1 MFSGRGRIGAFA
13 LIAGAFLVL
22 ASGGVSFSQDDVDAK
37 QQELERIRKEIEAH
51 RAKSKKLSSQEQ
63 QTLKNLSSLDKE
75 IDLTNKYMKEL
86 EQRENQLDERAS
98 NLRNAIAG
106 RELTL
111 AQQEELLA
119 RRLRDMYK
127 RDPNY
132 RWEFMLGSASIDQA
146 VTRYQFMKLVAA
158 QDARLISEVRDSKRQ
173 LERQSSQLA
182 QSLQEVVSVKAARAQ
197 ESEQLEKTKKSRQVT
212 LSQIRNEKSKNTDA
226 IKDLEK
232 AQAEVQKLIDDII
245 ARQRVDDKDLPPSG
259 EFAAMKGRLP
269 WPVNGKVIRG
279 FGKHTHPKYGTV
291 TMNNGI
297 DIQAPG
303 GTPIIAV
310 AAGVVEFVDWIDAF
324 GKCVILNHGGGY
336 YTLYAHVATTR
347 VSRGRIISR
356 GQAIAEVGN
365 TGSKQ
370 GYDCHFEVRQARKA
384 MNPTDWLRKNPSS

>member
-336 YTLYAHVATTR
+336 YTLYAHVATTM
-347 VSRGRIISR
+347 VSQGQKISR

-365 TGSKQ
+365 TGSMQ
-370 GYDCHFEVRQARKA
+370 GYVCHFEVRQARKA

>member
-197 ESEQLEKTKKSRQVT
+197 ESEQLEKTKNSRQVT

-291 TMNNGI
+291 TMNNGV

-336 YTLYAHVATTR
+336 YTLYAHVATTM
-347 VSRGRIISR
+347 VSQGQKISR

-365 TGSKQ
+365 TGSMQ
-370 GYDCHFEVRQARKA
+370 GYVCHFEVRQARKA

>member
-1 MFSGRGRIGAFA
+1 
-13 LIAGAFLVL
+13 
-22 ASGGVSFSQDDVDAK
+22 
-37 QQELERIRKEIEAH
+37 
-51 RAKSKKLSSQEQ
+51 
-63 QTLKNLSSLDKE
+63 
-75 IDLTNKYMKEL
+75 
-86 EQRENQLDERAS
+86 
-98 NLRNAIAG
+98 
-106 RELTL
+106 
-111 AQQEELLA
+111 
-119 RRLRDMYK
+119 
-127 RDPNY
+127 
-132 RWEFMLGSASIDQA
+132 
-146 VTRYQFMKLVAA
+146 
-158 QDARLISEVRDSKRQ
+158 

-291 TMNNGI
+291 TMNNGV

-336 YTLYAHVATTR
+336 YTLYAHVATTM
-347 VSRGRIISR
+347 VSQGQKISR

-365 TGSKQ
+365 TGSMQ
-370 GYDCHFEVRQARKA
+370 GYVCHFEVRQARKA

>member
-291 TMNNGI
+291 TMNNGV

-336 YTLYAHVATTR
+336 YTLYAHVATTM
-347 VSRGRIISR
+347 VSQGQKISR

-365 TGSKQ
+365 TGSMQ
-370 GYDCHFEVRQARKA
+370 GYVCHFEVRQARKA